1 LSSADLVIV
10 NGRVAVSSSLRSC
23 AVAAKDGKVSWVG
36 ANSNAPKAKRVI
48 DASGLFVLP
57 GVIDVHVHMR
67 DPGSTYKEDFRTGT
81 AAAAAGGVTTVFD
94 MPNNFPPTGDVEAL
108 RGKMKAAEKALV
120 DYAIYGLLT
129 TGSAGEIAPMVD
141 AGVIGFKCYMAET
154 TGNVASPSEGEM
166 REELALVGRAGRR
179 VAVHA
184 EDASTVK
191 RLTAELKA
199 SGRVDPLAHYESRPE
214 IAEEK
219 AVRRAIALAREARC
233 GLHIAHLS
241 SAAGATEVRQAKRSH
256 ARGSDVTAETC
267 PQYLLLDK
275 GDYPAKGSMMKC
287 NPSVKRREDRVALW
301 RAVRDGTVDMIA
313 TDHAPHT
320 IEEKTFGA
328 SIFEQASG
336 FPGLETSV
344 ALMLTC
350 VDRGLLTLARYV
362 RLTSDA
368 PAKKW
373 GLYPKKGR
381 IAVGADADF
390 TVVDTKKEWTIDPA
404 KFESKAKYSPFEGFK
419 AKGAAVYTI
428 VRGGVVMDH
437 GHVDARSKGEMQRPL

>member
-1 LSSADLVIV
+1 MSSADLVIV

-36 ANSNAPKAKRVI
+36 ANSNAPKARKVI
-48 DASGLFVLP
+48 DASGLVVLP

-67 DPGSTYKEDFRTGT
+67 DPGSTDKEDFRTGT

-94 MPNNFPPTGDVEAL
+94 MPNNFPPTGDVETL
-108 RGKMKAAEKALV
+108 RAKMKAAEKALV
-120 DYAIYGLLT
+120 DYAFYGLLT
-129 TGSAGEIAPMVD
+129 MGSAPEIAPMVD

-166 REELALVGRAGRR
+166 REDLALVGRAGRR
-179 VAVHA
+179 VSVHA
-184 EDASTVK
+184 EDASTIK
-191 RLTAELKA
+191 RLTAKLKA

-219 AVRRAIALAREARC
+219 AVRRAIALGREARC

-241 SAAGATEVRQAKRSH
+241 SAAGAAGVRQAKLSR

-287 NPSVKRREDRVALW
+287 NPSVKRREDRLALW
-301 RAVRDGTVDMIA
+301 SAVRDGTVDMIA

-320 IEEKTFGA
+320 IEEKTSGA

-350 VDRGLLTLARYV
+350 VDRGLLTLTRYV

-437 GHVDARSKGEMQRPL
+437 GHVDTRSKGEMQRPL